1 MDFKTIE
8 QSAASLRARAL
19 STNDVSTLEL
29 IESIEETLAGLT
41 KPQRADRRIL
51 RDMASWLQKI
61 TSSLA
66 A

>member
-41 KPQRADRRIL
+41 KPQRTNRRIL